1 MSWRLLREG
10 GLMIFDDYDR
20 RKVVRDNVQRP
31 MPAINAF
38 IILNKAS
45 LDLIH
50 RDYQVIIRKRA
61 KGA

>member
-1 MSWRLLREG
+1 LSWRLLREG